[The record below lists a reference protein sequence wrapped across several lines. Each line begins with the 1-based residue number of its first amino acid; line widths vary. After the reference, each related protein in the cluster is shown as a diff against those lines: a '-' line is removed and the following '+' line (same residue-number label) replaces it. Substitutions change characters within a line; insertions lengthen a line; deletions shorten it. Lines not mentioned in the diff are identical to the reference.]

1 VDLKLS
7 DSERAFR
14 DELRAWLGDHHP
26 GDEPAEEDTDAG
38 FEWRRE
44 WQRTL
49 HSGGWAAVSWP
60 KEYGGRGATLVEQ
73 AIFGEELA
81 RAHLPLPVNELGI
94 LMGGPT
100 LMVHGTPEQK
110 ERFLPPI
117 LSADEIWCQ
126 GFSEPGAGS
135 DFAALQTRAEKVD
148 GGFAITGQ
156 KVWTS
161 QAHHAKWCMLVAR
174 TNPDVPKHKGL
185 TYFLLDMEQDAVDV
199 RPLRQITGSAE
210 FNELFFEG
218 AFVPD
223 VNVVGA
229 VDDGWTVAITTLMNE
244 RAGLGLRRTVE
255 IVTTLDEL
263 TAEARE
269 RGRLGDPWVLDRI
282 GELYARA
289 EVLRLTAYRGLTTQ
303 MRNGAPGPEGS
314 LPKWMWSDAGQR
326 TSELA
331 AEIFGAEALRSDSDW
346 AFRVLR
352 SRGASIAGGT
362 TEILKNIIAERVL
375 GLPRA
380 RLG

>member
-7 DSERAFR
+7 ESELAFR
-14 DELRAWLGDHHP
+14 DELRTWLAAHHP
-26 GDEPAEEDTDAG
+26 GDEPADEDTNAG

-49 HSGGWAAVSWP
+49 HGGGWAAVSWP
-60 KEYGGRGATLVEQ
+60 AEYGGRGATLVEQ

-174 TNPDVPKHKGL
+174 TNPDVPKHQGL
-185 TYFLLDMEQDAVDV
+185 TYFLLDMEQHAVDV

-218 AFVPD
+218 AFIPD
-223 VNVVGA
+223 ENVVGA
-229 VDDGWTVAITTLMNE
+229 VDDGWRVAITTLMNE

-255 IVTTLDEL
+255 VVTTLDEL
-263 TAEARE
+263 TREARE
-269 RGRLGDPWVLDRI
+269 HGRLDDPWVLDRL

-314 LPKWMWSDAGQR
+314 LPKWMWSDVGQR

-331 AEIFGAEALRSDSDW
+331 AELFGAEALRTDSDW

-352 SRGASIAGGT
+352 TRGASIAGGT

-380 RLG
+380 RLR